1 MNERIVEILRDRIRP
16 FANQPREYFNESALK
31 DLARSIKAVGQQVEI
46 RVRPLAGDPKH
57 DYELIDGQR
66 RWLACQMIGKAKM
79 KAIVLEVGNQE
90 DQFLASVVANFARE
104 GHTVVE
110 VARAINRI
118 LKRPEIAA
126 LPTREQ
132 QFDHISEIFGKSRP
146 WIYSHL
152 ALLRLHPDVQA
163 LMSPGVEE
171 AKRLTLQTALLLG
184 SLPRDAQAKVGGYIS
199 SNELSLKKAQT
210 YIRRYARAAGLPAP
224 GNRDNRKPV
233 RQRQKFTSSLS
244 TIEDEIEHLLELKM
258 GDFTAMFANQPRD
271 EQESA
276 FYRIGNFIEQLGVLR
291 QALASMLTRTAA

>member
-1 MNERIVEILRDRIRP
+1 MERIIEIPRDRIRP

-46 RVRPLAGDPKH
+46 RVRPLSGDPKH

-66 RWLACQMIGKAKM
+66 RWLACQMIGKGKM

-90 DQFLASVVANFARE
+90 DQFLASIVANFARE
-104 GHTVVE
+104 GHTVLE
-110 VARAINRI
+110 VARAIDRI

-126 LPTREQ
+126 RPTREQ
-132 QFDHISEIFGKSRP
+132 QFDHISEISGKSRP

-184 SLPRDAQAKVGGYIS
+184 SLPLAAQAKVGGYIS

-210 YIRRYARAAGLPAP
+210 YIRKYARAAGIKRVEARTRPP
-224 GNRDNRKPV
+224 SER
-233 RQRQKFTSSLS
+233 RQKFTSTLS
-244 TIEDEIEHLLELKM
+244 SIEDEIELLLELKM
-258 GDFTAMFANQPRD
+258 GDFTVMFADQPRS

-276 FYRIGNFIEQLGVLR
+276 MYRIGNFIEHLGELR
-291 QALASMLTRTAA
+291 QALASMLKRKAA